1 MRDLGGVIALIGM
14 VLFIVSII
22 TLVRPIKRIKLGT
35 RKRAGLALG
44 ASVVLFIV
52 GASIMPPPTPE
63 EKAARAVADAKRA
76 EDEKAREAAAPAAT
90 TPGRTEPTPE
100 VTAAVQSMWTEVT
113 NRLAS
118 CDQASGYVA
127 EVAGRPNPSP
137 FDLWPMVQQAEQL
150 CRAAASEVSRIR
162 VPDAIPRASRRSFDE
177 AFDTCRDAYY
187 VKSSAYGSMG
197 EVLNGDVSP
206 RAVTEARS
214 ASEAAQSSGLRCAV
228 GFMKAATDLGVPVE
242 SFMPDNTSE

>member
-22 TLVRPIKRIKLGT
+22 ALVRPIKRIKLGT

-90 TPGRTEPTPE
+90 TPGRTGPTPE

-113 NRLAS
+113 TAGTGSGAKRRPSAKPTSVEAQDALRL
-118 CDQASGYVA
+118 DHGLTLKVA
-127 EVAGRPNPSP
+127 RPH
-137 FDLWPMVQQAEQL
+137 
-150 CRAAASEVSRIR
+150 RA
-162 VPDAIPRASRRSFDE
+162 PDD
-177 AFDTCRDAYY
+177 
-187 VKSSAYGSMG
+187 
-197 EVLNGDVSP
+197 
-206 RAVTEARS
+206 
-214 ASEAAQSSGLRCAV
+214 
-228 GFMKAATDLGVPVE
+228 
-242 SFMPDNTSE
+242 